1 MRPIRMIVISG
12 NTTTS
17 SRITQIVRQ
26 SHSPIEIVGSFVD
39 FQAAVQYLDNHVLEA
54 ILIDGT
60 LLYPATLVQEIKAL
74 SLKRFAGAAI
84 VILQQTTLSLVQQ
97 LIVLGVRGIIHKN
110 DNLESH
116 LVQAIVLGKQRGL
129 HVSPGISQ
137 CIDALRTLPVA
148 LDPRAYDVLK
158 LLASGLEPKAIASHI
173 GIGVHTVYRTLR
185 SLRDK
190 FDAQSNSHL
199 TAVATQERL
208 FEIDRVD

>member
-17 SRITQIVRQ
+17 SRITQVVAQ
-26 SHSPIEIVGSFVD
+26 TNSPVEIVGSFED
-39 FQAAVQYLDNHVLEA
+39 FQAAVQYLSNHVLEA

-84 VILQQTTLSLVQQ
+84 VILQQPTLSLVQQ

-110 DNLESH
+110 DYLESH
-116 LVQAIVLGKQRGL
+116 LVQVIILGQQRGL

-137 CIDALRTLPVA
+137 CIDALRTLPIA
-148 LDPRAYDVLK
+148 LSPRAYDVLK
-158 LLASGLEPKAIASHI
+158 LLASGLEPKAIASHVGI
-173 GIGVHTVYRTLR
+173 GIHTVYRTLR

-199 TAVATQERL
+199 TAVATQEKAG
-208 FEIDRVD
+208 